1 MVGEGAN
8 DIAQRGEG
16 GVDVAGLLEGVAI
29 GAGECLALAAGEVD
43 EMELRFACDGDGQ
56 NGLFVQKYRLLL
68 QCYPEVSEEDDVMVK
83 NVMNLGEL
91 RVSTVW

>member
-1 MVGEGAN
+1 MVGVE
-8 DIAQRGEG
+8 RE
-16 GVDVAGLLEGVAI
+16 
-29 GAGECLALAAGEVD
+29 
-43 EMELRFACDGDGQ
+43 RDGQ